1 LEDDDDGRSPI
12 VVGRGPD
19 NGHPQ
24 IDEHDPPLREDEP
37 DLPLR
42 VFPLLRLPQPPLV
55 DPRFPTHWRLK
66 AHHILENRWT
76 HMLILV
82 LVLADLAF
90 VLGEIFIELFSF
102 QACREHTFEKGGEHW
117 EEGDRTIRAT
127 DALRIAS
134 LCVLSLFCVEI
145 TAKLLVLGVE
155 YYTHHYIHLFDALVI
170 VTSFVVTL
178 VLHGPAEEVVALF
191 VMLRLWR
198 IVRVIDSVAVTVEQE
213 HAKRRHKLHKRIST
227 LEEHVKTLQEQVREL
242 GASPVS
248 PPSPHQLPV
257 HSASVLAAE
266 NLSGDGSEQGIT
278 SSASLSGGD
287 TQGKDLAVA
296 EEGLHEGH
304 NGPLAAKESGGH
316 DEREQ
321 EKEDIDTLDKH
332 A

>member
-1 LEDDDDGRSPI
+1 
-12 VVGRGPD
+12 
-19 NGHPQ
+19 
-24 IDEHDPPLREDEP
+24 LREDEP

-55 DPRFPTHWRLK
+55 DPRFPKHWRLK
-66 AHHILENRWT
+66 AHHILESRWT

-90 VLGEIFIELFSF
+90 VLAEIFIELFSF
-102 QACREHTFEKGGEHW
+102 QACRDHTFEKGGEHW

-145 TAKLLVLGVE
+145 TAKLFVLGVK

-213 HAKRRHKLHKRIST
+213 HAKRRHKLHRQIST
-227 LEEHVKTLQEQVREL
+227 LEEHVKTLQEQVRGL

-266 NLSGDGSEQGIT
+266 NLSGSGSEQGIT
-278 SSASLSGGD
+278 SSASLSGDG
-287 TQGKDLAVA
+287 THGKDLTT
-296 EEGLHEGH
+296 EEEHQDKN
-304 NGPLAAKESGGH
+304 NGPFAAAKSSDRH
-316 DEREQ
+316 DEQEP
-321 EKEDIDTLDKH
+321 EKEDIDTLCKH